1 MLMHKRN
8 NIFVHS
14 SVPLLK
20 VVLSLPESAQ
30 EIKLAQLNSLFLQLS
45 EPPEL
50 KHHLTAEA
58 IG

>member
-1 MLMHKRN
+1 MQKRH

-14 SVPLLK
+14 SVPLFK

-30 EIKLAQLNSLFLQLS
+30 KLKLAQLNSLFLQLS

-50 KHHLTAEA
+50 KHHLTAAA